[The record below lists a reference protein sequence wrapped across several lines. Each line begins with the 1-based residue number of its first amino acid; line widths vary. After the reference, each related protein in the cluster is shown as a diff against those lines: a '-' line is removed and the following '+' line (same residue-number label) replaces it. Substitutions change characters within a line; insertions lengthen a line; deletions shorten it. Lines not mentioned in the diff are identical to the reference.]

1 VTAETSRTTGSDR
14 TRRWTASG
22 AAGPF
27 GEALVTA
34 TSADVRPSAAAGSR
48 SAGLSFIF
56 LAGAVILLGATLATA
71 NRPTVA
77 VVWGGVAVGAYAAGL
92 VCLACAAQHSG
103 LSLARWKVGLWLL
116 IWYGIVF
123 GIATVTWSQPQTG
136 VSSEIALSSVIRA
149 LWLVAVAMTA
159 WVIGYLIGPGQVV
172 RASMTAAMG
181 KLGERFT
188 TQVRSPA
195 APWIVYAIGL
205 AARLASTALTGRFGY
220 VGDAAAA
227 VSAASSYAG
236 VLGALTLFGPLA
248 VAAAALQVFRERLPA
263 ARITLAILF
272 LVELAFGAAAGGKL
286 SFVITVLAVVIPY
299 ATVRRR
305 VPGIALIALIA
316 IFFLVVIPFNQAY
329 RASARQGS
337 VPLSPRQAVATA
349 PRILGQT
356 LTGHSVAEI
365 LPSSLG
371 YLAQRIR
378 EIDSVAIIVQRTPK
392 QVAFLSPVQLIEGP
406 VTGIIPRVLWPGKPL
421 LITGY
426 QFSQEY
432 FYLPSNL
439 YTSTA
444 DTMIGGLY
452 WHGGWIPT
460 IVGMFLLGCAFR
472 LLDDVLDVRR
482 NPHAIFLVLLLLPS
496 LVGGEED
503 WQSILTSLPATMFVW
518 LFAVALTFRAG
529 RRA

>member
-1 VTAETSRTTGSDR
+1 
-14 TRRWTASG
+14 
-22 AAGPF
+22 
-27 GEALVTA
+27 VTA
-34 TSADVRPSAAAGSR
+34 TSPEVRSPVAGGLT

-56 LAGAVILLGATLATA
+56 LAGAIMLLGATLATTD
-71 NRPTVA
+71 RPTVA
-77 VVWGGVAVGAYAAGL
+77 VVWGGLALAAYAAGL
-92 VCLACAAQHSG
+92 VCLACAARHAG
-103 LSLARWKVGLWLL
+103 ISLARWKVGLWLL

-136 VSSEIALSSVIRA
+136 VSSAIALTSVIRA
-149 LWLVAVAMTA
+149 LWLVAVGMTA
-159 WVIGYLIGPGQVV
+159 WVVGYLIGPGQVV
-172 RASMTAAMG
+172 RSSLATAMG

-188 TQVRSPA
+188 TQVRSPI
-195 APWIVYAIGL
+195 APWLVYAIGL
-205 AARLASTALTGRFGY
+205 AARLTSTALSGRFGY
-220 VGDAAAA
+220 VGDPSAA
-227 VSAASSYAG
+227 VSSATSYAG
-236 VLGALTLFGPLA
+236 VLGALSLFGPLA
-248 VAAAALQVFRERLPA
+248 VAAAALQVFREGVPGS
-263 ARITLAILF
+263 RITLAILF
-272 LVELAFGAAAGGKL
+272 LVELVFGAAAGGKL

-316 IFFLVVIPFNQAY
+316 VFFLVVIPFNQAY

-337 VPLSPRQAVATA
+337 VTLSPRQAVATA
-349 PRILGQT
+349 PQILGQT

-365 LPSSLG
+365 VPSSLG

-378 EIDSVAIIVQRTPK
+378 EIDSVAIIVQRTPN
-392 QVAFLSPVQLIEGP
+392 QVAFVSPLQLIEGP
-406 VTGIIPRVLWPGKPL
+406 VVGMVPRVLWPGKPI

-432 FYLPSNL
+432 FGLPSNL

-452 WHGGWIPT
+452 WHGGWISM

-472 LLDDVLDVRR
+472 LLDEVLDMRR

-503 WQSILTSLPATMFVW
+503 WQAILTALPATVFVW
-518 LFAVALTFRAG
+518 LFAVALTFRM
-529 RRA
+529 RRPA

>member
-1 VTAETSRTTGSDR
+1 MM
-14 TRRWTASG
+14 
-22 AAGPF
+22 
-27 GEALVTA
+27 A
-34 TSADVRPSAAAGSR
+34 TSADIRPRAAAASV

-56 LAGAVILLGATLATA
+56 LGGAVILLGATLATDD
-71 NRPTVA
+71 RPTVA

-103 LSLARWKVGLWLL
+103 ISLARWKIGLWLL

-136 VSSEIALSSVIRA
+136 VSSEIALPSVIRA
-149 LWLVAVAMTA
+149 LWLVAVGMTA
-159 WVIGYLIGPGQVV
+159 WVIGYFVGPGQLL
-172 RASMTAAMG
+172 RSRLTAAIG

-195 APWIVYAIGL
+195 APWLVYAIGL

-227 VSAASSYAG
+227 VTTASSYAG
-236 VLGALTLFGPLA
+236 VLGALTLLGPLA
-248 VAAAALQVFRERLPA
+248 VAAAALQTFRERLPA
-263 ARITLAILF
+263 ARITLVILF
-272 LVELAFGAAAGGKL
+272 VIELAFGAAAGGKL

-299 ATVRRR
+299 ATVRNR
-305 VPGIALIALIA
+305 VPKVALFTLISV
-316 IFFLVVIPFNQAY
+316 FFLLVIPFNQAY
-329 RASARQGS
+329 RNSARQGS
-337 VPLSPRQAVATA
+337 VTLSPRQAVATA
-349 PRILGQT
+349 PQILSQT
-356 LTGHSVAEI
+356 LTGHSAADVF
-365 LPSSLG
+365 PSSLD
-371 YLAQRIR
+371 YLTQRIR
-378 EIDSVAIIVQRTPK
+378 EIDSVAIIIQRTPK

-432 FYLPSNL
+432 FDLPSSL
-439 YTSTA
+439 YTSTS

-460 IVGMFLLGCAFR
+460 LVGMFLLGCAFR
-472 LLDDVLDVRR
+472 LLDDILDVRR

-503 WQSILTSLPATMFVW
+503 WQSILVSLPATVLVW
-518 LFAVALTFRAG
+518 LLAVALTFRGG